1 MIVATIEIIALVVV
15 MISGFYNH
23 IVDIIM
29 TEDCTDYIYDREE

>member
-1 MIVATIEIIALVVV
+1 MIIVTIEIIALVVV

-29 TEDCTDYIYDREE
+29 TEDGDE

>member
-29 TEDCTDYIYDREE
+29 TDDCTEEE